1 MNEKTLNPEK
11 YQLQKKSERER
22 LKLHCQRKKLGLIQS
37 LEETTNDTT
46 VPITCE
52 EHQQSTDSSENLKSF
67 PTKKSLSRSI
77 KKAEKALPFSPTKK
91 KEVINGLT
99 KRYQLIIQYT
109 EKRKPKPDMLTEEEQ
124 VWLVNVFDHPGITYI
139 NV

>member
-11 YQLQKKSERER
+11 YQLQKESERER
-22 LKLHCQRKKLGLIQS
+22 LKLHRQRKKLGLIQS

-91 KEVINGLT
+91 
-99 KRYQLIIQYT
+99 
-109 EKRKPKPDMLTEEEQ
+109 RKLSMA
-124 VWLVNVFDHPGITYI
+124 
-139 NV
+139 